1 MEGDEHNLDP
11 EYGTNEPVED
21 DEVAHNPLEDSSEE
35 EEEGSEEE
43 RAVREGFIADED
55 EEEEEDAQSEDDDRA
70 SRKRKRKHRH
80 RSKHKDRKKH
90 RSAASDED
98 EDDDLDEDDLELLA
112 ENTGVSSHRKTK
124 RRLRRAGSVASDN
137 IDQDVEDDL
146 HRIFDDENDNFQSS
160 RPPGPLGGDDELD
173 DFIEEDEFPDDE
185 PTHLASKAKKRKD
198 KASRSSQVHSGRQK
212 QAGRLMGALAPD
224 VSGITKE
231 SWSEVIE
238 VFGNGDDYAWALE
251 VEENE
256 DVILDGDPDID
267 GEDAQVKT
275 SAVQLKDIFEPS
287 EIKERLLTE
296 ADEAI
301 RLLDIPERTQLASA
315 GLANANSTEPVL
327 GPEEL
332 ERAAEWVAPRIS
344 QRCTEAF
351 IAPDPNGF
359 YPLMKGH
366 FIIAVKDVLDFYLSK
381 YFEVPFVFMHR
392 QDYITYHDPKHHDS
406 QNRDIQFLTREELW
420 KVHTL
425 ALRYVALLERKKGLK
440 RLFSKL
446 GNEDD
451 YFEECFAAIQS
462 VEEVADLMQWLTLK
476 YGQRLRE
483 AQADVRDDADALA
496 DLDADGLNGPATD
509 AKKAVRYKKAL
520 RESRYER
527 TKNTHINSLAEVI
540 GISARELTSNILG
553 HSKKHQKSDPPLL
566 PFAYAEKF
574 CVPETE
580 FEEPKKALEAAKF
593 IISTDIGRDPLLK
606 KHVRELFRNHGVVTV
621 TPTESGMYKINEL
634 HPYFAFKYLSQK
646 PFSALKHSSQYL
658 QIMAAE
664 QELLVN
670 VQVHLNPQ
678 TDHQFKTELVDMFKS
693 DVASEDSAKWND
705 LREEILMYAI
715 EHMLLPD
722 AARWAKN
729 HLKDEAVEFVAQKC
743 ADELEFRADV
753 APFRPS
759 HLFDGETP
767 SVVAVSNGAG
777 DPKRDSVFVIY
788 LDQAGRFRDHMKL
801 DNLRD
806 LATRSA
812 LSSFLQQRSPDVV
825 VVGGFSASTHRLLG
839 DVMTVCG
846 ELSERLRI
854 EKESSQAGELSAEAA
869 SRIAFPVIVARDD
882 TARLNQQS
890 KQAED
895 EYGEL
900 PALGRYCV
908 ALARYVQSPL
918 NEYAAAASDLTAIP
932 FHPDQQFLPKETLQL
947 YLERALVNIVNAVGV
962 DINRA
967 VNDHYY
973 QHLLQYVCGL
983 GPRKA
988 QKLIKSINTNSSIE
1002 GTLGLRNELIT
1013 ENLVTKNI
1021 FYNCAGF
1028 LRIKQDDLRASRDTD
1043 PDILD
1048 DTRIHPEDYDVA
1060 RKMAADAQELDEEDL
1075 AGQPPSQ
1082 VVSDLLAAD
1091 GGNGAAKLDDL
1102 NLDDFAGELC
1112 RLMGQKKRLTLYQI
1126 RSELQN
1132 PYQEN
1137 RAKFEPLTPEQMFDL
1152 WTGENEA
1159 TLSQGAIIPVKIIK
1173 IRDRGLVVRLDSG
1186 IEGFIEQNFMVD
1198 EGVPDMSKFPVGST
1212 TQALVMTIHK
1222 DRFTVELNSQP
1233 KSVAANSTCRKK
1245 VETDQYFNK
1254 DLMEADKNL
1263 MEPKEKMGSR
1273 RTQRVI
1279 KHPNFHNFNAG
1290 QAEQHLANLQRGDCV
1305 IRPSSR
1311 GTDHLAVTW
1320 KVDTGIYQHID
1331 VLELD
1336 KPNEFSLGRILK
1348 IGGRYSYS
1356 DLDEL
1361 IVSHVRAMAR
1371 KVEEMIQHEKY
1382 KGSYD
1387 DMANFLKTYLMANPD
1402 RSVYAFCIN
1411 KDVAGDFLIGFKA
1424 NKNSPMQTWHVKVS
1438 PGAYELHG
1446 TQAGDMLSLCNAFK
1460 TQYTARAA
1468 AATAAAHGGRTDTY
1482 GRQTPSLA
1490 PNGRTPIH
1498 GGRTPML
1505 TNRTPLVGSRTPLV
1519 TPRYPGS
1526 TPQYPP
1532 LPSASQAYPSMP
1544 AGNPAPPPQPPPQN
1558 WNAPTPTY
1566 PSNAAPA
1573 QPPQAYSRYMN
1584 PPPPA
1589 PPGPSPGW
1597 IPPRQPYV

>member
-1 MEGDEHNLDP
+1 MEKTNADDVGQTEEPNEAVEEDEGVQNGLD
-11 EYGTNEPVED
+11 
-21 DEVAHNPLEDSSEE
+21 DSSEE

-55 EEEEEDAQSEDDDRA
+55 EEDAESEDEDRS

-80 RSKHKDRKKH
+80 RHKHSDRKKH
-90 RSAASDED
+90 RSTANDDDED
-98 EDDDLDEDDLELLA
+98 NDLDEDDLELLA
-112 ENTGVSSHRKTK
+112 ENTGVPTHRKAK

-146 HRIFDDENDNFQSS
+146 HRIFDDEDDGFEASA
-160 RPPGPLGGDDELD
+160 RPRDALGGDDLD
-173 DFIEEDEFPDDE
+173 DFIEEDEFPEDE
-185 PTHLASKAKKRKD
+185 HSNLPSKASKRKD
-198 KASRSSQVHSGRQK
+198 KNARPSQAGRQK

-224 VSGITKE
+224 VTDITKE
-231 SWSEVIE
+231 SWDEVIE
-238 VFGNGDDYAWALE
+238 VFGNGDDYTWALE
-251 VEENE
+251 IEENT
-256 DVILDGDPDID
+256 DFHLDGGDPGLD
-267 GEDAQVKT
+267 GEDTQAKST
-275 SAVQLKDIFEPS
+275 AIQLKDIFEPS
-287 EIKERLLTE
+287 EIKERMLTE

-301 RLLDIPERTQLASA
+301 RQLDIPERTQLASA
-315 GLANANSTEPVL
+315 GLTNINATEPIL
-327 GPEEL
+327 GAEEL
-332 ERAAEWVAPRIS
+332 ELAAEWVAQRIS
-344 QRCTEAF
+344 QRCNESF
-351 IAPDPNGF
+351 LQPDRHGFAP
-359 YPLMKGH
+359 LLKQH
-366 FIIAVKDVLDFYLSK
+366 FLVAVKDVLDFFLSK
-381 YFEVPFVFMHR
+381 YFEVPFVFMRR
-392 QDYITYHDPKHHDS
+392 QDYINYHDPQGHDT
-406 QNRDIQFLTREELW
+406 QNRDIRFLTRDELW
-420 KVHTL
+420 KAHTL
-425 ALRYVALLERKKGLK
+425 ALKYVALLERKKGLK
-440 RLFSKL
+440 RLFDKL
-446 GNEDD
+446 GTEDD
-451 YFEECFAAIQS
+451 YFQECFLGIQS
-462 VEEVADLMQWLTLK
+462 VEEVADLMQWLTLT
-476 YGQRLRE
+476 YGHRLRD
-483 AQADVRDDADALA
+483 AQADVREDADALA
-496 DLDADGLNGPATD
+496 ELDAEGLSGPAAD

-527 TKNTHINSLAEVI
+527 AKSTNINHLSKEI
-540 GISARELTSNILG
+540 GISARQLTVNFLSRE
-553 HSKKHQKSDPPLL
+553 KVHQKENPPLHPL
-566 PFAYAEKF
+566 SYAETY
-574 CVPETE
+574 CDPETE
-580 FEEPKKALEAAKF
+580 FEEPKKAIEAAKF
-593 IISTDIGRDPLLK
+593 VISTDVGRDPLLK
-606 KHVRELFRNHGVVTV
+606 KHVRHLFQNHGVVTV
-621 TPTESGMYKINEL
+621 TPTESGMHKINEL

-646 PFSALKHSSQYL
+646 PFSALKHSPQYL

-678 TDHQFKTELVDMFKS
+678 TDHDFKKELIGMFKS
-693 DVASEDSAKWND
+693 DDPSDDSAKWNE

-729 HLKDEAVEFVAQKC
+729 YLKDEAEEYVAQKC

-759 HLFDGETP
+759 HLFDGEVP
-767 SVVAVSNGAG
+767 SVVAISNGAG
-777 DPKRDSVFVIY
+777 DPKRDSVFVIF
-788 LDQAGRFRDHMKL
+788 LDTAGRFRDHMKL

-806 LATRSA
+806 PVPRQAFSE
-812 LSSFLQQRSPDVV
+812 FLQKRAPDVI
-825 VVGGFSASTHRLLG
+825 VVGGFSASTYRLLG
-839 DVMTVCG
+839 DVKTISG
-846 ELSERLRI
+846 ELSERMKSEL
-854 EKESSQAGELSAEAA
+854 QNATGELTTEAA
-869 SRIAFPVIVARDD
+869 SKLDYPVIVARDD
-882 TARLNQQS
+882 TARLNQHG
-890 KQAED
+890 KRAE
-895 EYGEL
+895 EEFGEL
-900 PALGRYCV
+900 PPLGRYCV

-918 NEYAAAASDLTAIP
+918 NEYAAAASDLTAIS
-932 FHPDQQFLPKETLQL
+932 FHPDQQFLPKDTLQL

-973 QHLLQYVCGL
+973 QCLLQYVCGL

-988 QKLIKSINTNSSIE
+988 QKLIKSINTSAIE
-1002 GTLGLRNELIT
+1002 GTLSLRNQLVT

-1028 LRIKQDDLRASRDTD
+1028 LRIKQEDLRANLD

-1075 AGQPPSQ
+1075 TEQPPSQ
-1082 VVSDLLAAD
+1082 VVIDLLAAD
-1091 GGNGAAKLDDL
+1091 SGKGVAKLDDL
-1102 NLDDFAGELC
+1102 NLDDFAEMLTQM
-1112 RLMGQKKRLTLYQI
+1112 MGTKKRLTLYQI
-1126 RSELQN
+1126 RSELQH
-1132 PYQEN
+1132 PYQET

-1173 IRDRGLVVRLDSG
+1173 VRDRGLAVRLDSG
-1186 IEGFIEQNFMVD
+1186 IEGFIGQNYMVD
-1198 EGVPDMSKFPVGST
+1198 EGTPDMSRFPVGST
-1212 TQALVMTIHK
+1212 TQAVVVEIHK
-1222 DRFTVELNSQP
+1222 DRFSVELNSQP
-1233 KSVAANSTCRKK
+1233 KYVAANSTYRKK
-1245 VETDQYFNK
+1245 VETDQYF
-1254 DLMEADKNL
+1254 DHQQMEIDRDQAETTK
-1263 MEPKEKMGSR
+1263 KKGSR

-1387 DMANFLKTYLMANPD
+1387 DMSNFLKTYLMANPD
-1402 RSVYAFCIN
+1402 RSTYAFCID
-1411 KDVAGDFLIGFKA
+1411 KEVAGNFLIGFKA
-1424 NKNSPMQTWHVKVS
+1424 NKNSPMQTWNVKVS

-1468 AATAAAHGGRTDTY
+1468 AAMAAGHGGRSEIY

-1532 LPSASQAYPSMP
+1532 LPPTGQAFQQPIPPGYS
-1544 AGNPAPPPQPPPQN
+1544 APPPQPAAQGWSGATPSYPPPAAPVPPPQG
-1558 WNAPTPTY
+1558 
-1566 PSNAAPA
+1566 
-1573 QPPQAYSRYMN
+1573 YSKYMN

-1589 PPGPSPGW
+1589 PPNPSADW
-1597 IPPRQPYV
+1597 APPRQGYV

>member
-1 MEGDEHNLDP
+1 MELADENDVAQP
-11 EYGTNEPVED
+11 EELNEED
-21 DEVAHNPLEDSSEE
+21 EAAQNALEDSSEE

-55 EEEEEDAQSEDDDRA
+55 EEEDAESEDEDRS

-80 RSKHKDRKKH
+80 RHKHSERKKH
-90 RSAASDED
+90 RSVTNDDDED
-98 EDDDLDEDDLELLA
+98 NDLDEDDLELLA
-112 ENTGVSSHRKTK
+112 ENTGVAPHRKAK

-137 IDQDVEDDL
+137 IDQDVQDDL
-146 HRIFDDENDNFQSS
+146 HRIFDDEDDGFETSARPRDN
-160 RPPGPLGGDDELD
+160 LGGDDLD
-173 DFIEEDEFPDDE
+173 DFIEEDEFPEDE
-185 PTHLASKAKKRKD
+185 PSDLPSKASKRKD
-198 KASRSSQVHSGRQK
+198 KHVRSSQGNAGRQK

-224 VSGITKE
+224 VSDITKE
-231 SWSEVIE
+231 SWDEVIE
-238 VFGNGDDYAWALE
+238 VFGHGDDYGWALE
-251 VEENE
+251 IDENAE
-256 DVILDGDPDID
+256 LNFDGGDPDID
-267 GEDAQVKT
+267 GEDLQPKGT
-275 SAVQLKDIFEPS
+275 AVQLKDIFEPS
-287 EIKERLLTE
+287 EIKERMLTE

-315 GLANANSTEPVL
+315 GLTNINSTEPVL
-327 GPEEL
+327 DDEEL
-332 ERAAEWVAPRIS
+332 ERAAQWVAPRIS
-344 QRCTEAF
+344 QRCTESF
-351 IAPDPNGF
+351 IQLDRDGYSPLLKPQF
-359 YPLMKGH
+359 YR
-366 FIIAVKDVLDFYLSK
+366 AVKDVLDFFLSK
-381 YFEVPFVFMHR
+381 YFEAPFVFMHR
-392 QDYITYHDPKHHDS
+392 QDYITYHDPKSHDAPS
-406 QNRDIQFLTREELW
+406 REIRFLTREELW

-425 ALRYVALLERKKGLK
+425 ALKYVALLERKKGLN
-440 RLFSKL
+440 RLFEKL
-446 GNEDD
+446 GTEND
-451 YFEECFAAIQS
+451 YFQECFSGIQS
-462 VEEVADLMQWLTLK
+462 VEEVADLMQWLTLT
-476 YGQRLRE
+476 YGHRLRE
-483 AQADVRDDADALA
+483 AQADVREDADAMA
-496 DLDADGLNGPATD
+496 DLDTEGLNGAAND

-527 TKNTHINSLAEVI
+527 TKSTNINHFAKKIS
-540 GISARELTSNILG
+540 ISARELTTNLLS
-553 HSKKHQKSDPPLL
+553 HDKRYQKEDPPLEPL
-566 PFAYAEKF
+566 VFAETF
-574 CVPETE
+574 CDPETE
-580 FEEPKKALEAAKF
+580 FEEPKKVIEAAKF
-593 IISTDIGRDPLLK
+593 ILSTDIGRDPLLK
-606 KHVRELFRNHGVVTV
+606 KHVRHLFQSHGVVTV
-621 TPTESGMYKINEL
+621 TPTDTGVHKINEL

-646 PFSALKHSSQYL
+646 PFSALKHSAQYL
-658 QIMAAE
+658 QIIAAE
-664 QELLVN
+664 QELLVD

-678 TDHQFKTELVDMFKS
+678 TDHDFKTELISMFKS
-693 DVASEDSAKWND
+693 EDPSDETAKWNE

-729 HLKDEAVEFVAQKC
+729 YLKDEAEEFVAQKC

-753 APFRPS
+753 APFCPD
-759 HLFDGETP
+759 HLFDGEAP

-777 DPKRDSVFVIY
+777 DPKRDSVFVIF
-788 LDQAGRFRDHMKL
+788 LDRAGRFRDHMKL

-806 LATRSA
+806 PAPRQAFSE
-812 LSSFLQQRSPDVV
+812 FLQRRAPDVI
-825 VVGGFSASTHRLLG
+825 VVGGFSASTYRLLG
-839 DVMTVCG
+839 DVKTVSG
-846 ELSERLRI
+846 ELSERM
-854 EKESSQAGELSAEAA
+854 KSELQSVQSELTAEAA
-869 SRIAFPVIVARDD
+869 SKLNFPVIVARDD
-882 TARLNQQS
+882 TARLNQQG
-890 KQAED
+890 KRAED
-895 EYGEL
+895 EFGEL

-918 NEYAAAASDLTAIP
+918 NEYAAAASDLTAIS
-932 FHPDQQFLPKETLQL
+932 FHPDQQLLPKETLQT
-947 YLERALVNIVNAVGV
+947 YLERALVNIVNVVGV

-973 QHLLQYVCGL
+973 QCLLQYVCGL

-988 QKLIKSINTNSSIE
+988 QKLIKLINTNPNIE
-1002 GTLGLRNELIT
+1002 GTLSLRNELIT
-1013 ENLVTKNI
+1013 QNLVTKNI

-1028 LRIKQDDLRASRDTD
+1028 LRIKQDDLRANRDMD

-1075 AGQPPSQ
+1075 AGQPASQ
-1082 VVSDLLAAD
+1082 VVSELLASD
-1091 GGNGAAKLDDL
+1091 NGGASKLDDL
-1102 NLDDFAGELC
+1102 NLDDFADELL
-1112 RLMGQKKRLTLYQI
+1112 RLMNKKKRLALYQI
-1126 RSELQN
+1126 RNELQK
-1132 PYQEN
+1132 PYREK
-1137 RAKFEPLTPEQMFDL
+1137 REKFEPLTPEQMFDL

-1159 TLSQGAIIPVKIIK
+1159 TLSQGAIIPVKIIRV
-1173 IRDRGLVVRLDSG
+1173 RDRGLTVRLDSG
-1186 IEGFIEQNFMVD
+1186 IEGFIDQNYMVD
-1198 EGVPDMSKFPVGST
+1198 EGTPDMSKFPVGST
-1212 TQALVMTIHK
+1212 TQAVVIEIHK
-1222 DRFTVELNSQP
+1222 DRFSVELNSQP
-1233 KSVAANSTCRKK
+1233 KYVAANSSRRKN
-1245 VETDQYFNK
+1245 VETDKYF
-1254 DLMEADKNL
+1254 DIAQMEIDKERVESKKNT
-1263 MEPKEKMGSR
+1263 GSR
-1273 RTQRVI
+1273 RTQRII

-1387 DMANFLKTYLMANPD
+1387 EMSNFLKTYLMANPD
-1402 RSVYAFCIN
+1402 RSTYAFCID
-1411 KDVAGDFLIGFKA
+1411 KEVAGNFLIGFKA
-1424 NKNSPMQTWHVKVS
+1424 NKNSPMQTWDVKVS

-1468 AATAAAHGGRTDTY
+1468 AATAAGHGGRSEHY

-1532 LPSASQAYPSMP
+1532 LPSTGQTYQQPGQPAYPV
-1544 AGNPAPPPQPPPQN
+1544 PPPQPPPQG
-1558 WNAPTPTY
+1558 WNAATPMY
-1566 PSNAAPA
+1566 PPSATPV
-1573 QPPQAYSRYMN
+1573 PPSQGYSKYMN

-1589 PPGPSPGW
+1589 PPNQSTDW
-1597 IPPRQPYV
+1597 APPRQGYV

>member
-1 MEGDEHNLDP
+1 MEPTENDVEQNEEQTQVVEEDEGAQN
-11 EYGTNEPVED
+11 G
-21 DEVAHNPLEDSSEE
+21 LEDSSEE

-55 EEEEEDAQSEDDDRA
+55 EEDAESEDEDRS

-80 RSKHKDRKKH
+80 RHKHSERKKRH
-90 RSAASDED
+90 RSVANDDDED
-98 EDDDLDEDDLELLA
+98 NDLDEDDLELLA
-112 ENTGVSSHRKTK
+112 ENTGVPTQRKAK

-146 HRIFDDENDNFQSS
+146 HRIFDDEDDGFETSA
-160 RPPGPLGGDDELD
+160 RPRDTLGGDDLD
-173 DFIEEDEFPDDE
+173 DFIEEDEFPEDE
-185 PTHLASKAKKRKD
+185 PSNIPSRANKRKD
-198 KASRSSQVHSGRQK
+198 KHVRSSQGNTGRQK
-212 QAGRLMGALAPD
+212 QAGRLMGDLAPD
-224 VSGITKE
+224 VSDITKE
-231 SWSEVIE
+231 SWDEVIE
-238 VFGNGDDYAWALE
+238 VFGNGDDYGWALE
-251 VEENE
+251 IEENAYLN
-256 DVILDGDPDID
+256 LDGDPDLE
-267 GEDAQVKT
+267 GEDIQAKNP
-275 SAVQLKDIFEPS
+275 AVQLKDIFEPS
-287 EIKERLLTE
+287 ELKERMMTE

-315 GLANANSTEPVL
+315 GLTNINSTEAVL

-344 QRCTEAF
+344 QRCTESF
-351 IAPDPNGF
+351 IQLDRHGF
-359 YPLMKGH
+359 PPLMKEH
-366 FIIAVKDVLDFYLSK
+366 FILAVKEVLDFFLTK
-381 YFEVPFVFMHR
+381 YFEVPFVFMRR
-392 QDYITYHDPKHHDS
+392 QDYITYHDPKAHDAQS
-406 QNRDIQFLTREELW
+406 RDIQFLTREELW
-420 KVHTL
+420 KAHTL
-425 ALRYVALLERKKGLK
+425 ALKYVALLERKKGLK
-440 RLFSKL
+440 RLFDKL
-446 GNEDD
+446 GTEDD
-451 YFEECFAAIQS
+451 YFEECFSGIQS

-476 YGQRLRE
+476 YGHRLRE
-483 AQADVRDDADALA
+483 AQADVREDADAMA
-496 DLDADGLNGPATD
+496 DLDAEGLSGPAIE

-527 TKNTHINSLAEVI
+527 AKSTNINHLSKEI
-540 GISARELTSNILG
+540 SISARELTTNFLN
-553 HSKKHQKSDPPLL
+553 HEKRHQKDNPPLQPL
-566 PFAYAEKF
+566 SYAETF
-574 CVPETE
+574 CDPDTE
-580 FEEPKKALEAAKF
+580 FEEPKKVIEAAKF
-593 IISTDIGRDPLLK
+593 ILSTDIGRDPLLK
-606 KHVRELFRNHGVVTV
+606 KHVRQLFRDHGVVTV
-621 TPTESGMYKINEL
+621 TPTESGMHKINEL
-634 HPYFAFKYLSQK
+634 HPYFVFKYLCQK
-646 PFSALKHSSQYL
+646 PFSALKHCSQYL

-664 QELLVN
+664 EELLVN
-670 VQVHLNPQ
+670 VQVHLSPQ
-678 TDHQFKTELVDMFKS
+678 TDRDIKTELLSMFKS
-693 DVASEDSAKWND
+693 DDPSDESAQWNE

-729 HLKDEAVEFVAQKC
+729 YLKDEAEEFVAQKC

-753 APFRPS
+753 APFRPN
-759 HLFDGETP
+759 HLFDGEVP

-777 DPKRDSVFVIY
+777 DPKRDSVFVIF
-788 LDQAGRFRDHMKL
+788 LDRAGRFRDHMKL

-806 LATRSA
+806 SDPRQAFADLLKTRT
-812 LSSFLQQRSPDVV
+812 PDVI
-825 VVGGFSASTHRLLG
+825 VVGGFSASTYRLLG
-839 DVMTVCG
+839 DVKMVSG
-846 ELSERLRI
+846 ELSERMKSEMQNAQGQLTT
-854 EKESSQAGELSAEAA
+854 EAA
-869 SRIAFPVIVARDD
+869 SKLNFPVIVARDD
-882 TARLNQQS
+882 TARLNQQG
-890 KQAED
+890 KRAE
-895 EYGEL
+895 EEFGEL
-900 PALGRYCV
+900 PPLGRYCV

-918 NEYAAAASDLTAIP
+918 NEYAAAASDLTAIS
-932 FHPDQQFLPKETLQL
+932 FHADQQFLPKETLQL

-967 VNDHYY
+967 VNDPYY
-973 QHLLQYVCGL
+973 QCLLQYVCGL

-988 QKLIKSINTNSSIE
+988 QKLIKSINASPKIE
-1002 GTLGLRNELIT
+1002 GTLSLRNELIT

-1028 LRIKQDDLRASRDTD
+1028 LRINQDDLRPNRTID

-1075 AGQPPSQ
+1075 TGQPPSQ
-1082 VVSDLLAAD
+1082 VVSDLLASD
-1091 GGNGAAKLDDL
+1091 NGNGAAKLDDL
-1102 NLDDFAGELC
+1102 NLDDFAEELC
-1112 RLMGQKKRLTLYQI
+1112 RLMQQKKRLTLYQI

-1132 PYQEN
+1132 PYQET
-1137 RAKFEPLTPEQMFDL
+1137 RAQFEPLTPDQMFDL

-1159 TLSQGAIIPVKIIK
+1159 TLSQGTLIPVKITRV
-1173 IRDRGLVVRLDSG
+1173 RDRGLAVRLDSG
-1186 IEGFIEQNFMVD
+1186 IEGFIDQNYMVD
-1198 EGVPDMSKFPVGST
+1198 EGTPDMSKFSVGST
-1212 TQALVMTIHK
+1212 TQAVVVEIHK
-1222 DRFTVELNSQP
+1222 DRFSVELNSQP
-1233 KSVAANSTCRKK
+1233 HYVAANSGGRKK
-1245 VETDQYFNK
+1245 VETDPYFDMSQMEIDK
-1254 DLMEADKNL
+1254 DRVETK
-1263 MEPKEKMGSR
+1263 KKTGSR

-1382 KGSYD
+1382 KGSSD
-1387 DMANFLKTYLMANPD
+1387 DMSNFLKTYLMANPD
-1402 RSVYAFCIN
+1402 RSTYAFCID
-1411 KDVAGDFLIGFKA
+1411 KEVAGNFLIGFKA
-1424 NKNSPMQTWHVKVS
+1424 NKNSPMQTWNVKVS

-1468 AATAAAHGGRTDTY
+1468 AATAAGHGGRSEIY

-1532 LPSASQAYPSMP
+1532 LPAAGQSYQQP
-1544 AGNPAPPPQPPPQN
+1544 APPGYSAPPPQPPAQG
-1558 WNAPTPTY
+1558 WSGATPTY
-1566 PSNAAPA
+1566 PPAAAPVP
-1573 QPPQAYSRYMN
+1573 PPQGYTKYIN

-1589 PPGPSPGW
+1589 PPNPSTDW
-1597 IPPRQPYV
+1597 APPRQGYV